1 MHQRKTKIGLFLIC
15 SPRFSKLGEGT
26 KKGTYGQRKE
36 LETEMILPKLKESC
50 DVVYPGLIYER
61 EDVNK
66 AIDTFYK
73 EKVDMVLAVYMSWA
87 EDFHWIRFL
96 RDMPQVP
103 ILFAHM
109 VRDSLELKDTHDEDE
124 FIEFLSAGGLVGT
137 HEASGSI
144 KRVNRPMVETM
155 AGTLD
160 EIVETAKVFGTA
172 AKVKNILKQSKVGLL
187 SSYNEV
193 MWSTYV
199 SPYDIFTKVGPEIH
213 FLSVY
218 ELVNEI
224 DNISDC
230 DLKAACD
237 ALTSKY
243 TMREDVDYVK
253 FQASVKASM
262 AMERLSQKNDIDL
275 LVLNDLEKQL
285 FEMVG
290 LRPGFYPCP
299 GEYPVTIVPEG
310 DIGGGLAVYIQKL
323 ISGKKAN
330 FIEPFHIYHDKNVFA
345 AGHAGPNDYTAAG
358 SKVIIA
364 RDVRFAKTNYK
375 YAGAPFAWTVFSE
388 GRKTMTHISQCTS
401 DSSFKIV
408 TTQVEALP
416 TNHYLATYS
425 HADFVPLNGTCEE
438 LFGKAIDIGVTQ
450 HYSIVDGD
458 YTKELEYLSK
468 LMGFEYHNI

>member
-1 MHQRKTKIGLFLIC
+1 MYHRKIKLGLLLLC

-26 KKGTYGQRKE
+26 QGGTYQHRKDIE
-36 LETEMILPKLKESC
+36 ADKIIPKLKDSC
-50 DVVYPGLIYER
+50 DVIYTGLIYDR
-61 EDVNK
+61 EALEK
-66 AIDTFYK
+66 AINTFYN
-73 EKVDMVLAVYMSWA
+73 EKVDMVLAIYMSWA

-103 ILFAHM
+103 ILFAHL
-109 VRDSLELKDTHDEDE
+109 VRDKLELTDTHDEDE

-155 AGTLD
+155 AGTLP
-160 EIVETAKVFGTA
+160 EIVDTTKKLGAA

-199 SPYDIFTKVGPEIH
+199 SPYDLFTKVGPEIH

-224 DNISDC
+224 EKISGN

-237 ALTSKY
+237 SLTQKY
-243 TMREDVDYVK
+243 EMREDVDYTK

-262 AMERLSQKNDIDL
+262 AMERLAGENDIDL

-290 LRPGFYPCP
+290 LRPGFLPVSRRLSCDNCP
-299 GEYPVTIVPEG
+299 GRR
-310 DIGGGLAVYIQKL
+310 
-323 ISGKKAN
+323 
-330 FIEPFHIYHDKNVFA
+330 HWRR
-345 AGHAGPNDYTAAG
+345 AGCLH
-358 SKVIIA
+358 
-364 RDVRFAKTNYK
+364 R
-375 YAGAPFAWTVFSE
+375 
-388 GRKTMTHISQCTS
+388 
-401 DSSFKIV
+401 
-408 TTQVEALP
+408 EA
-416 TNHYLATYS
+416 YFREKS
-425 HADFVPLNGTCEE
+425 
-438 LFGKAIDIGVTQ
+438 
-450 HYSIVDGD
+450 
-458 YTKELEYLSK
+458 
-468 LMGFEYHNI
+468 